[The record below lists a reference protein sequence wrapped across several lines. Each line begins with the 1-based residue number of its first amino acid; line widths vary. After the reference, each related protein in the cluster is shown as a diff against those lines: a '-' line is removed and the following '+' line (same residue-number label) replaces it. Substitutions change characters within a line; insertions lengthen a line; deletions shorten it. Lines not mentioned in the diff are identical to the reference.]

1 MKVTAVGLRKS
12 YRRTVWIDIS
22 DLRYRPRAPNAAQQ
36 LAFPLPSQAL
46 AQRHLEHFSGWC
58 SGARL
63 CGNGAPPRS
72 SRAKLATVL
81 HIIARNALARYQ
93 KFDLPLNF
101 SNRDGSKVGVT
112 QSLIELRKSCLLES
126 GPLCD
131 ACLYLLA

>member
-1 MKVTAVGLRKS
+1 MKRIIPGC
-12 YRRTVWIDIS
+12 S
-22 DLRYRPRAPNAAQQ
+22 DEGHCRGFEEELPANCTLLPNAAQQ

-93 KFDLPLNF
+93 KFNLPLNF
-101 SNRDGSKVGVT
+101 SDRDGSKVGVT